1 MQKTHYTKPEKGST
15 VTANAIDATLW
26 AKAATLSP
34 QTQLNSNVQPRTP
47 AMQLATSREDCQARK
62 RRRTIRRRNNT
73 PWLPHGSLCTMFLY
87 WYWGCFVGDISGV
100 AYDAVKMAVE
110 HVLSKIREGKKL
122 STEDV
127 LILYLGTIVGDLKEI
142 RTDIARLD
150 HRIDETNK
158 RIDQTNQ
165 RIDDIV
171 KTLSARIDDVVK
183 SLSARI
189 DETNRRI
196 DETNKRIDDLAKRID
211 AVQTTLLE
219 IQKLLIELVK
229 SRQ

>member
-1 MQKTHYTKPEKGST
+1 MCTTFLYLTG
-15 VTANAIDATLW
+15 
-26 AKAATLSP
+26 
-34 QTQLNSNVQPRTP
+34 
-47 AMQLATSREDCQARK
+47 
-62 RRRTIRRRNNT
+62 
-73 PWLPHGSLCTMFLY
+73 GSL
-87 WYWGCFVGDISGV
+87 VGDVSGI

-110 HVLSKIREGKKL
+110 HVLGKIREGKKL

-171 KTLSARIDDVVK
+171 KTLSARID
-183 SLSARI
+183 
-189 DETNRRI
+189 
-196 DETNKRIDDLAKRID
+196 ETNKRIDDLAKRID

-219 IQKLLIELVK
+219 IQKLLLELVRHFGSAK
-229 SRQ
+229 PASQL

>member
-1 MQKTHYTKPEKGST
+1 M
-15 VTANAIDATLW
+15 A
-26 AKAATLSP
+26 
-34 QTQLNSNVQPRTP
+34 
-47 AMQLATSREDCQARK
+47 
-62 RRRTIRRRNNT
+62 
-73 PWLPHGSLCTMFLY
+73 
-87 WYWGCFVGDISGV
+87 DISGV

-110 HVLSKIREGKKL
+110 HVLAKIREGKKL
-122 STEDV
+122 STEDI
-127 LILYLGTIVGDLKEI
+127 LIFYLGTIVGDLKEI

-150 HRIDETNK
+150 DKIDK
-158 RIDQTNQ
+158 TNQ

>member
-1 MQKTHYTKPEKGST
+1 
-15 VTANAIDATLW
+15 
-26 AKAATLSP
+26 
-34 QTQLNSNVQPRTP
+34 
-47 AMQLATSREDCQARK
+47 
-62 RRRTIRRRNNT
+62 
-73 PWLPHGSLCTMFLY
+73 
-87 WYWGCFVGDISGV
+87 VGDISGV

-122 STEDV
+122 STEDI

-142 RTDIARLD
+142 RADIARLD
-150 HRIDETNK
+150 DK
-158 RIDQTNQ
+158 VDKTNQ

-171 KTLSARIDDVVK
+171 KTLSARIDETNKRIDDLAR

-189 DETNRRI
+189 DETN
-196 DETNKRIDDLAKRID
+196 KRID

-229 SRQ
+229 SRQQ

>member
-1 MQKTHYTKPEKGST
+1 M
-15 VTANAIDATLW
+15 ADA
-26 AKAATLSP
+26 S
-34 QTQLNSNVQPRTP
+34 S
-47 AMQLATSREDCQARK
+47 
-62 RRRTIRRRNNT
+62 
-73 PWLPHGSLCTMFLY
+73 
-87 WYWGCFVGDISGV
+87 V
-100 AYDAVKMAVE
+100 AYDALKMAVE

-142 RTDIARLD
+142 RTEIARLD

-158 RIDQTNQ
+158 
-165 RIDDIV
+165 
-171 KTLSARIDDVVK
+171 RIDDVVK

-196 DETNKRIDDLAKRID
+196 DETNKRIDELARSVSARIDETNKRIDDLARRVDDLAKRID

-219 IQKLLIELVK
+219 IQKLLLEFVK
-229 SRQ
+229 TRQSTP

>member
-1 MQKTHYTKPEKGST
+1 MQVISIHQPKQLLH
-15 VTANAIDATLW
+15 AT
-26 AKAATLSP
+26 
-34 QTQLNSNVQPRTP
+34 
-47 AMQLATSREDCQARK
+47 
-62 RRRTIRRRNNT
+62 
-73 PWLPHGSLCTMFLY
+73 FLY
-87 WYWGCFVGDISGV
+87 LTGGSVVADASSV
-100 AYDAVKMAVE
+100 AYDALKMAVE
-110 HVLSKIREGKKL
+110 HVLAKIREGKKL

-127 LILYLGTIVGDLKEI
+127 LVLYLGTIVGDLKEI
-142 RTDIARLD
+142 RTDMARLD

-189 DETNRRI
+189 DETN
-196 DETNKRIDDLAKRID
+196 KRIDDLAKRID

-219 IQKLLIELVK
+219 IQKLLLELVK
-229 SRQ
+229 TRQPAP

>member
-1 MQKTHYTKPEKGST
+1 VAEASS
-15 VTANAIDATLW
+15 I
-26 AKAATLSP
+26 
-34 QTQLNSNVQPRTP
+34 
-47 AMQLATSREDCQARK
+47 
-62 RRRTIRRRNNT
+62 
-73 PWLPHGSLCTMFLY
+73 
-87 WYWGCFVGDISGV
+87 
-100 AYDAVKMAVE
+100 AYDALKMAVE
-110 HVLSKIREGKKL
+110 HVLGKIREGKKL

-127 LILYLGTIVGDLKEI
+127 LVLYLGTIVGDLKEI
-142 RTDIARLD
+142 RNEIARLD

-171 KTLSARIDDVVK
+171 KTLSARIDEVAK

-196 DETNKRIDDLAKRID
+196 DETNKRIDDLAKSLTAQIGEVNKRID
-211 AVQTTLLE
+211 AVQITLLE

-229 SRQ
+229 TRQQ